1 MDYDPL
7 PPQVPPF
14 EPPAGPPPAA
24 PAPRRSS
31 SRRRRLLIVLPLAG
45 ALVVG
50 AIAGIGFAAA
60 INMPRVDSLSEFSP
74 GLITEVEDREGAIFA
89 SFARERRVMLEEG
102 EVPEL
107 LQKAILAAE
116 DSNFLK
122 HGGVDAEGVLRA
134 MLKNLLE
141 GRRAQGGSTI
151 TMQLARR
158 LFLTPEKAWRRKIEE
173 AFLAVELEKHFSK
186 QQILTLYCNMI
197 FLGQGNY
204 GMAAAAAQFFD
215 KTVDELTLNE
225 AATLA
230 GIPQRPTAY
239 NPYQRPELV
248 RSRRD
253 YVLRRMREEGFI
265 TGEEL
270 EAALGEPLTVIKR
283 PPEKRF
289 APYFAEE
296 VRKHLETSYGTQGLL
311 DKGYRVESTLDPRI
325 QAAAQ
330 RALRDGLTRLDR
342 RKGWRGPI
350 ARVPAEEL
358 ESHALPAWDRL
369 DLSPGVWN
377 QGLVLRA
384 DGARADVRFGDRV
397 LELDAKGIAWT
408 RRSRPRELL
417 KPGDVAWFRLEAPAS
432 GEGEPRLMLE
442 QEPEL
447 EGAVVVIESATG
459 AVRAMVGGW
468 SFERS
473 KFNRVTQARRQVGSA
488 FKPFVFGSA
497 LEMGYTPAD
506 TLFDAPFAIPS
517 APGQPPYSPRNYYRE
532 YFGIITLRRA
542 LEVSMNVT
550 SVKLLDLVGADQVVD
565 FGRRCGIES
574 DLPPYPSLALGSAD
588 LVPLEVAA
596 AYAAIANQ
604 GLYVRPYLIERI
616 LEPGGRELESHRP
629 SAHKAMEP
637 AVAYVLT
644 AMLQGVVDRGTATA
658 VADLEIDLAGK
669 TGTTDD
675 YSDAWF
681 VGFTPR
687 YTLLT
692 WVGYDLKESIGREMT
707 GAAAALPIWR
717 SMIVDGLSEGWLD
730 PGERFL
736 APPGVTLQ
744 PVEYYSGL
752 LPGPGA
758 ERIIE
763 ETFVEGTQPALQFEP
778 RWARILA
785 LEWYQ
790 QRPYYLPK
798 AGERMPEQV
807 EDWTEIEQAWA
818 DKE

>member
-7 PPQVPPF
+7 PPI
-14 EPPAGPPPAA
+14 EPPAGPPPEPVR
-24 PAPRRSS
+24 PARKT
-31 SRRRRLLIVLPLAG
+31 RRRRLLFTLPLAG
-45 ALVVG
+45 ALLVG

-60 INMPRVDSLSEFSP
+60 IHMPRVDALREFSP
-74 GLITEVEDREGAIFA
+74 GLITEVRDRDGAVFA
-89 SFARERRVMLEEG
+89 SFARERRVLLAEG

-122 HGGVDAEGVLRA
+122 HGGVDAEGVIRA
-134 MLKNLLE
+134 MINNLLE

-173 AFLAVELEKHFSK
+173 AFLAVELEKNFSK

-204 GMAAAAAQFFD
+204 GMAAAAKQFFD
-215 KTVDELTLNE
+215 KTVAELTLTE

-265 TGEEL
+265 TEAEL
-270 EAALGEPLTVIKR
+270 EAALAEPLTVVRR
-283 PPEKRF
+283 PPERRV
-289 APYFAEE
+289 APYFGEE
-296 VRKHLETSYGTQGLL
+296 VRKYLETGYGTTGLL
-311 DKGYRVESTLDPRI
+311 DKGFRVESTLDPRI
-325 QAAAQ
+325 QGAAE
-330 RALRDGLTRLDR
+330 RALRAGLTRLDR
-342 RKGWRGPI
+342 GKGWRGPI
-350 ARVPAEEL
+350 ARVAADDV
-358 ESHALPAWDRL
+358 ESHVLPAWERL

-377 QGLVLRA
+377 QGIVLSA
-384 DGARADVRFGDRV
+384 DGAAADVRFGDEVRR
-397 LELDAKGIAWT
+397 LGEKGIAWT

-417 KPGDVAWFRLEAPAS
+417 KRGDVAWFRLEAPAS
-432 GEGEPRLMLE
+432 GAGEPRLMLE

-447 EGAVVVIESATG
+447 EGAILVLESATG

-468 SFERS
+468 GFERS
-473 KFNRVTQARRQVGSA
+473 KFNRATQARRQVGSA
-488 FKPFVFGSA
+488 FKPFVFGAA

-506 TLFDAPFAIPS
+506 TLYDAPFAIPS

-532 YFGIITLRRA
+532 YFGIVTLRRA
-542 LEVSMNVT
+542 LELSINVS
-550 SVKLLDLVGADQVVD
+550 SVKLLDLVGAEQVVD
-565 FGRRCGIES
+565 FARRCGFES
-574 DLPPYPSLALGSAD
+574 ELPPFPSLALGSAD
-588 LVPLEVAA
+588 VSPLEVAA
-596 AYAAIANQ
+596 AFAAIANQ

-616 LEPGGRELESHRP
+616 TAPDGRELETHRP

-644 AMLQGVVDRGTATA
+644 GLLEGVVDRGTAA
-658 VADLEIDLAGK
+658 SAANLEIDLAGK

-687 YTLLT
+687 YTLLA

-707 GAAAALPIWR
+707 GAAAALPMWR
-717 SMIVDGLSEGWLD
+717 MMIEDGLREGWLD

-736 APPGVTLQ
+736 RPPGVTLQ
-744 PVEYYSGL
+744 AIEYYSGF

-758 ERIIE
+758 ERVIE
-763 ETFVEGTQPALQFEP
+763 EAFVEGTQPVLQYEP
-778 RWARILA
+778 RWSKILA
-785 LEWYQ
+785 LAWYQ

-807 EDWTEIEQAWA
+807 ESWDEILEAWA
-818 DKE
+818 EKE